1 MGKYSNMPFLSFSK
15 DNLELMIN
23 TLEASE
29 IGKVMFAIKD
39 FIYNDVES
47 NDLST
52 SQRDMFNKLIEDINR
67 KY

>member
-39 FIYNDVES
+39 FIYNDVEP

-52 SQRDMFNKLIEDINR
+52 SQRDMFNKLIEDIDR